1 MTKTYTEIITK
12 LLKGKLTSYKIAKDT
27 GLTPQYID
35 NYRTGKSKIENM
47 ALGKAELLVDYAKK
61 VDVVSVGKQ
70 QWINIVGRAPTTPE
84 EAKKLLGRYVYDW
97 KSKES
102 ALAAFKHAVLKNDQ
116 LSRQAKNES
125 VKLGENPDEVIAW
138 LEEITVD
145 DLADR

>member
-1 MTKTYTEIITK
+1 MTETYTEIITK

-61 VDVVSVGKQ
+61 VAVVSVGKQ
-70 QWINIVGRAPTTPE
+70 QWINIVGSAKNIN
-84 EAKKLLGRYVYDW
+84 EAKKLLKRYVFGW
-97 KSKES
+97 SSKES
-102 ALAAFKHAVLKNDQ
+102 ALQTFKHAVLKKDQ
-116 LSRQAKNES
+116 ISRQ
-125 VKLGENPDEVIAW
+125 VKDEKVEFGENPDEVISW
-138 LEEITVD
+138 LKNITVD